1 MRGFARAAIAL
12 ALIGVSAAF
21 SPSIRRGRTV
31 TIMMAADG
39 RTSRRESMAAL
50 VGAAATATVGPLAAF
65 AGEGRVS
72 PKERRE
78 AMNNCKDGKVSHDGR
93 ATISPNA
100 NGSPIRPPRAVP
112 EGERL

>member
-65 AGEGRVS
+65 AGEVS
-72 PKERRE
+72 RE
-78 AMNNCKDGKVSHDGR
+78 
-93 ATISPNA
+93 
-100 NGSPIRPPRAVP
+100 
-112 EGERL
+112 